1 MNKKGVLTPFKSM
14 EKSLILFVKC
24 ANAKGVWGFCF
35 LALKKLSLAFLKAQF

>member
-24 ANAKGVWGFCF
+24 ADTKGVWDFCF
-35 LALKKLSLAFLKAQF
+35 WLLKSYRLLF

>member
-1 MNKKGVLTPFKSM
+1 M

-35 LALKKLSLAFLKAQF
+35 WLLKSYRLLFFKSSILKMI